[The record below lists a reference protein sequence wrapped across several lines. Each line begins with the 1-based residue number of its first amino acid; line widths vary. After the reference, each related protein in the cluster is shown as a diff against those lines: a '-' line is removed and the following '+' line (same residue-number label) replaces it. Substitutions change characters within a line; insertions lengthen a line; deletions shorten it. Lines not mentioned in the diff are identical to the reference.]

1 MTEIIYI
8 PNIENYTMEIID
20 GELILTPKKN
30 ITQIQI
36 EENKFPD
43 IESEYKSINENG
55 MNLFEVVTD
64 LSNAIGI
71 DLFKE
76 KGIDNYLKSLLG
88 DLPKHCNLYFAITYM
103 YKKKVPKW
111 FVHKYTEVNIEKY
124 RYHGWIED

>member
-8 PNIENYTMEIID
+8 PNIENYTQQIID
-20 GELILTPKKN
+20 GELILTPKQN

-36 EENKFPD
+36 HEYKFPD
-43 IESEYKSINENG
+43 IESEYKSINEDG

-76 KGIDNYLKSLLG
+76 IGVDKYLKSLFG
-88 DLPKHCNLYFAITYM
+88 YTPKHCNLYYTITYK

-111 FVHKYTEVNIEKY
+111 FVHKYTEVDLHTY
-124 RYHGWIED
+124 GYFGWIED